1 MATGTVKWFNA
12 TKGYGFIAPENG
24 VKDVFVHIS
33 ALERSGIR
41 GLNEGLKKWLL
52 TILLPFMIL
61 LSGCSSDP
69 VQDDLLNYVN
79 KEMKEAGKLERA
91 AVSAYERVS
100 GKNYQDDQTMYD
112 ALINDVIPNY
122 NEFIK
127 ELESVKIETD
137 EVREIHEIY
146 IEGADIQFNA
156 FALIKQALEEQ
167 DANLIQK
174 ANEMLA
180 DARKHIS
187 DYQTKLDKLAKEHDV
202 DIEK

>member
-1 MATGTVKWFNA
+1 VN
-12 TKGYGFIAPENG
+12 
-24 VKDVFVHIS
+24 VV
-33 ALERSGIR
+33 
-41 GLNEGLKKWLL
+41 KKWLL
-52 TILLPFMIL
+52 AIFLPILIL

-79 KEMKEAGKLERA
+79 KEMKVAGKLERA
-91 AVSAYERVS
+91 AVSAYEGVS

-127 ELESVKIETD
+127 ELDSVKIKTD

-146 IEGADIQFNA
+146 IEGADIQFKA
-156 FALIKQALEEQ
+156 FAIIKQALEEQ

-174 ANEMLA
+174 ANDMLA
-180 DARKHIS
+180 DARKHIRN
-187 DYQTKLDKLAKEHDV
+187 YQTKLDKLAKEHDV